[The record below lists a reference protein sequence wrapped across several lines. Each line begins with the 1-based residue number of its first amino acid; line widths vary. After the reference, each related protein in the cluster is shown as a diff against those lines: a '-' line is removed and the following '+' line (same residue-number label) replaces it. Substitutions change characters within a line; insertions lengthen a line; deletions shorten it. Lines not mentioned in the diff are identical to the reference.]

1 MVFGNGDGDADN
13 TCAVQEDEGKPP
25 ASPTAI
31 AKGET
36 LPSLQADV
44 MGLCPCH
51 FSAPAIDGRC
61 EIEGGGIGCGG
72 DP

>member
-13 TCAVQEDEGKPP
+13 TCAVQEDEGEPP

-31 AKGET
+31 AKGEA

-44 MGLCPCH
+44 MGLCP
-51 FSAPAIDGRC
+51 
-61 EIEGGGIGCGG
+61 
-72 DP
+72 